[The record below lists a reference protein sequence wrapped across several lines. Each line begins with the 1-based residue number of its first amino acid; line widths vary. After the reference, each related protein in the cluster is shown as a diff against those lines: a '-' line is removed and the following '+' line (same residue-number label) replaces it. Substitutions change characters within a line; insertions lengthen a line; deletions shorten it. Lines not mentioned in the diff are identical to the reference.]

1 MVVEAID
8 VDKPHQR
15 AYILSYDSF
24 KGMRGEILKFY
35 IDEKLRIFGGDAE
48 QTSTQTGFGSHVI
61 GYIEFACDPEEF
73 KKKLK
78 TNSQYWNWEYE
89 DDDEDDQIEQQYQPV
104 VVDLEAQKQQ
114 LAKALQQQQAAQE

>member
-1 MVVEAID
+1 MLVEAID

-35 IDEKLRIFGGDAE
+35 IDEKLRIFGSDE
-48 QTSTQTGFGSHVI
+48 DRTSTQTGFGSHVI

-73 KKKLK
+73 KQQLERDP
-78 TNSQYWNWEYE
+78 QYWNWEYE
-89 DDDEDDQIEQQYQPV
+89 NDEDEDDQIE
-104 VVDLEAQKQQ
+104 
-114 LAKALQQQQAAQE
+114 